1 MKCYQEA
8 FIETTQY
15 CGKMTD
21 NDMMVI
27 TIMMTMKINML
38 SNQNSCHDILS
49 TFCPLQA
56 FNANSYVAA
65 LRHLVVRLER
75 DVSFISIVVRLRSV
89 WLTEMSVLWNR
100 ARNYSAAFTSIVR
113 TSRIWYSVS
122 VTEEIPIVK
131 HDRAAQCFTVSL
143 DSAGKSENSL
153 PGRLRQ
159 SGDISKFRPP
169 SECTGLLELIFMQAT
184 A

>member
-27 TIMMTMKINML
+27 TYDTENKHVIK
-38 SNQNSCHDILS
+38 SEFFDILS

-65 LRHLVVRLER
+65 LRHLVVRLKM
-75 DVSFISIVVRLRSV
+75 DASFISIVVRLRSV

-100 ARNYSAAFTSIVR
+100 ARNYSAAFTSVVR

-169 SECTGLLELIFMQAT
+169 SECTGLLELLFMQAT